1 MDQIRYIRMAV
12 VWLAI
17 YGLITAIAS
26 ACLIYRLIIVLKYS
40 RASGAIAWA
49 KNISLILAVAV
60 SVTVIV
66 QKLQAAATACQC
78 SLGSSTYL
86 TLDFMQKQKF
96 SQKRYIP

>member
-1 MDQIRYIRMAV
+1 M
-12 VWLAI
+12 
-17 YGLITAIAS
+17 
-26 ACLIYRLIIVLKYS
+26 LKYS
-40 RASGAIAWA
+40 RATAWA